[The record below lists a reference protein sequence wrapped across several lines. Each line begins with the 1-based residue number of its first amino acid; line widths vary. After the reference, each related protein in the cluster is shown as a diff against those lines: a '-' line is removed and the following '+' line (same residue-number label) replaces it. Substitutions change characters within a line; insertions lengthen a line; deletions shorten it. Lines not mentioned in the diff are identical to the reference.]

1 MLKDGKVKYKE
12 NKKMKVLLINGSLHE
27 KGCTYTALS
36 EVEKA
41 LNANGVE
48 TEIYWIGQ
56 NATSG
61 CKGCW
66 ACKKTKKCVI
76 DDGVNEFVEKCAQ
89 VDGFVFG
96 SPVYYASAAGA
107 LVSFMDRVFYS
118 GGKNL
123 AYKPAAAVV
132 SCRRAGA
139 STTFDV
145 INKYFTIN
153 NMPVVGSNYWNE
165 IHGNTAEEA
174 SQDEEGLQTMRILG
188 NNMAWLLKCIQL
200 GKEAGLE
207 PVRERKIMTNF
218 IR

>member
-1 MLKDGKVKYKE
+1 
-12 NKKMKVLLINGSLHE
+12 MKVLLVNGSFHE
-27 KGCTYTALS
+27 KGCTYTALC

-41 LNANGVE
+41 LNANGIQ
-48 TEIYWIGQ
+48 TEIYQIG

-61 CKGCW
+61 CRGCR
-66 ACKKTKKCVI
+66 ACKKLGKCVI
-76 DDGVNEFVEKCAQ
+76 GDGVNEFVEKAANF
-89 VDGFVFG
+89 DGFVFG

-107 LVSFMDRVFYS
+107 LVSFMDRAFYS
-118 GGKNL
+118 GGRNFT
-123 AYKPAAAVV
+123 YKPAAAVV

-174 SQDEEGLQTMRILG
+174 AQDEEGLQTMRVLG
-188 NNMAWLLKCIQL
+188 NNMAWLLKCIEL
-200 GKEAGLE
+200 GKLEGLE
-207 PVRERKIMTNF
+207 PVKEKKIMTNF
-218 IR
+218 IRG

>member
-1 MLKDGKVKYKE
+1 
-12 NKKMKVLLINGSLHE
+12 MKVLLVNGSMHE
-27 KGCTYTALS
+27 KGCTYTALC

-56 NATSG
+56 SPVHG

-66 ACKKTKKCVI
+66 GCLKAGKCVF
-76 DDGVNEFVEKCAQ
+76 DDGVNEFVEKAAAF
-89 VDGFVFG
+89 DGYVFG
-96 SPVYYASAAGA
+96 SPVYYASASGG
-107 LVSFMDRVFYS
+107 LISLMDRAFYS
-118 GGKNL
+118 GGKKL

-145 INKYFTIN
+145 INKYFAIN
-153 NMPVVGSNYWNE
+153 NMPIVTSNYWNE
-165 IHGNTAEEA
+165 VHGNKAEHVL
-174 SQDEEGLQTMRILG
+174 QDEEGLQTMRILG
-188 NNMAWLLKCIQL
+188 NNMAWLLKCLEL
-200 GKEAGLE
+200 GKAAGIE
-207 PVRERKIMTNF
+207 PQKEKKIMTNF

>member
-1 MLKDGKVKYKE
+1 
-12 NKKMKVLLINGSLHE
+12 MKVMLVNGSLHE
-27 KGCTYTALS
+27 KGCTYTALC

-41 LNANGVE
+41 LNANGIE
-48 TEIYWIGQ
+48 TEIFQLSGKSV
-56 NATSG
+56 NG

-66 ACKKTKKCVI
+66 ACKKLGKCVM
-76 DDGVNEFVEKCAQ
+76 DDAVNEFVEKAASC
-89 VDGFVFG
+89 DGFVFG
-96 SPVYYASAAGA
+96 SPVYYASASGA

-118 GGKNL
+118 GGKKL

-153 NMPVVGSNYWNE
+153 NMFVVGSNYWNE
-165 IHGNTAEEA
+165 VHGNFAEEVLK
-174 SQDEEGLQTMRILG
+174 DEEGLQTMRILG
-188 NNMAWLLKCIQL
+188 GNMAWVLKCLQL

>member
-1 MLKDGKVKYKE
+1 
-12 NKKMKVLLINGSLHE
+12 MKVLLVNGSYHE
-27 KGCTYTALS
+27 KGCTYTALA
-36 EVEKA
+36 EVAKA

-48 TEIYWIGQ
+48 TEIYWLGQ
-56 NATSG
+56 NQVSG

-66 ACKKTKKCVI
+66 ACKKIKKCVI
-76 DDGVNEFVEKCAQ
+76 DDGMNEFVEKAAEF
-89 VDGFVFG
+89 DGYVFG

-118 GGKNL
+118 GGKHL

-132 SCRRAGA
+132 SYRRAGA

-153 NMPVVGSNYWNE
+153 NMPIVGSNYWNE

-174 SQDEEGLQTMRILG
+174 AQDAEGLQTMRMLG
-188 NNMAWLLKCIQL
+188 NNMAWLLKCIAL
-200 GKEAGLE
+200 GKEAGIVPE
-207 PVRERKIMTNF
+207 S
-218 IR
+218 

>member
-1 MLKDGKVKYKE
+1 
-12 NKKMKVLLINGSLHE
+12 MKVLLVNGSLHE
-27 KGCTYTALS
+27 KGCTYTALK

-48 TEIYWIGQ
+48 TEIYWVGQ
-56 NATSG
+56 TNISG

-66 ACKKTKKCVI
+66 ACKKIKKCVLA
-76 DDGVNEFVEKCAQ
+76 DGLNEFVAKAAEF
-89 VDGFVFG
+89 DGYVFG
-96 SPVYYASAAGA
+96 SPVYYASASGA

-118 GGKNL
+118 GSKHL
-123 AYKPAAAVV
+123 TYKPAAAVV

-153 NMPVVGSNYWNE
+153 NMPIVGSNYWNE
-165 IHGNTAEEA
+165 VHGNTAEEVL
-174 SQDEEGLQTMRILG
+174 QDEEGFQTMRILG
-188 NNMAWLLKCIQL
+188 NNMAWLLKCLAL

>member
-1 MLKDGKVKYKE
+1 MLV
-12 NKKMKVLLINGSLHE
+12 NGSLRE
-27 KGCTYTALS
+27 KGCTYTALC

-41 LNANGVE
+41 LNANGIE
-48 TEIYWIGQ
+48 TEIFQLAGK
-56 NATSG
+56 NVNG

-66 ACKKTKKCVI
+66 ACKKLGKCVI
-76 DDGVNEFVEKCAQ
+76 DDAVNEFVEKAADF
-89 VDGFVFG
+89 DGFVFG
-96 SPVYYASAAGA
+96 SPVYYASASGA

-118 GGKNL
+118 GGKKI
-123 AYKPAAAVV
+123 AHKPAAAVV

-153 NMPVVGSNYWNE
+153 NMLVVGSNYWNE
-165 IHGNTAEEA
+165 VHGNAAEEVLK
-174 SQDEEGLQTMRILG
+174 DEEGLQTMRILG
-188 NNMAWLLKCIQL
+188 NNMAWVLKCLQL

>member
-1 MLKDGKVKYKE
+1 
-12 NKKMKVLLINGSLHE
+12 MKVLLVNGSFHE
-27 KGCTYTALS
+27 KGCTYTALC

-41 LNANGVE
+41 LNANGIQ
-48 TEIYWIGQ
+48 TEIYQIG

-61 CKGCW
+61 CRGCR
-66 ACKKTKKCVI
+66 ACKKLGKCVI
-76 DDGVNEFVEKCAQ
+76 DDGVNEFVEKAANF
-89 VDGFVFG
+89 DGFVFG
-96 SPVYYASAAGA
+96 SPVYYASAAGV
-107 LVSFMDRVFYS
+107 LVSFMDRAFYS
-118 GGKNL
+118 GGRNF

-174 SQDEEGLQTMRILG
+174 AQDEEGLQTMRVLG
-188 NNMAWLLKCIQL
+188 NNMAWLLKCIEL
-200 GKEAGLE
+200 GKLEGLE
-207 PVRERKIMTNF
+207 PVKEKKVMMNF
-218 IR
+218 IRG

>member
-1 MLKDGKVKYKE
+1 
-12 NKKMKVLLINGSLHE
+12 MKVLLVNGSSHE
-27 KGCTYTALS
+27 KGCTYTALA
-36 EVEKA
+36 EVAKA

-48 TEIYWIGQ
+48 TEIYWLGQ
-56 NATSG
+56 NQVSG

-66 ACKKTKKCVI
+66 ACKKVKKCVI
-76 DDGVNEFVEKCAQ
+76 DDGVNEFVAKAADF
-89 VDGFVFG
+89 DGFVFG

-123 AYKPAAAVV
+123 AFKPAAAVV

-153 NMPVVGSNYWNE
+153 NMPIVGSNYWNE

-174 SQDEEGLQTMRILG
+174 AQDAEGLQTMRMLG
-188 NNMAWLLKCIQL
+188 NNMAWLLKCIAL
-200 GKEAGLE
+200 GKEAGIAPE
-207 PVRERKIMTNF
+207 TEKKIWTNF

>member
-1 MLKDGKVKYKE
+1 
-12 NKKMKVLLINGSLHE
+12 MKVLLINGSQHE
-27 KGCTYTALS
+27 KGCPYTALS
-36 EVEKA
+36 EVAKA

-48 TEIYWIGQ
+48 TVIYQLGQ
-56 NATSG
+56 KQVSG

-66 ACKKTKKCVI
+66 ACKKLKKCVI
-76 DDGVNEFVEKCAQ
+76 DDGVNEFVEKAAEF
-89 VDGFVFG
+89 DGYVFG
-96 SPVYYASAAGA
+96 SPVYYASASGA

-153 NMPVVGSNYWNE
+153 NMQIVGSNYWNE
-165 IHGNTAEEA
+165 VHGNTAEEVL
-174 SQDEEGLQTMRILG
+174 QDEEGLQTMRMLG
-188 NNMAWLLKCIQL
+188 NNMAWLLKCIEL
-200 GKEAGLE
+200 GKEAGLAPE
-207 PVRERKIMTNF
+207 RERKIMTNF

>member
-1 MLKDGKVKYKE
+1 
-12 NKKMKVLLINGSLHE
+12 MKVMLVNGSLHE
-27 KGCTYTALS
+27 KGCTYTALC

-41 LNANGVE
+41 LNANGIE
-48 TEIYWIGQ
+48 TEIFQLAGKGV
-56 NATSG
+56 NG

-66 ACKKTKKCVI
+66 ACKKLGKCVI
-76 DDGVNEFVEKCAQ
+76 DDAVNEFVEKAADF
-89 VDGFVFG
+89 DGFVFG
-96 SPVYYASAAGA
+96 SPVYYASASGA

-118 GGKNL
+118 GGKKL

-153 NMPVVGSNYWNE
+153 NMLVVGSNYWNE
-165 IHGNTAEEA
+165 VHGNFAEEVLK
-174 SQDEEGLQTMRILG
+174 DEEGLQTMRILG
-188 NNMAWLLKCIQL
+188 NNMAWVLKCLQL
-200 GKEAGLE
+200 GKEAGLAPE
-207 PVRERKIMTNF
+207 RERKIMTNF

>member
-1 MLKDGKVKYKE
+1 
-12 NKKMKVLLINGSLHE
+12 MKVLLVNGSLHE
-27 KGCTYTALS
+27 KGCTYTALA

-41 LNANGVE
+41 LNANGIE
-48 TEIYWIGQ
+48 TEIFQLSGKIS
-56 NATSG
+56 SG

-66 ACKKTKKCVI
+66 LCKKTGECVI
-76 DDGVNEFVEKCAQ
+76 DDCVNEFVKKAEEF
-89 VDGFVFG
+89 DGFVFG
-96 SPVYYASAAGA
+96 SPVYYASASGA

-118 GGKNL
+118 GGKKL

-153 NMPVVGSNYWNE
+153 NMLVVGSNYWNE
-165 IHGNTAEEA
+165 IHGNKAEEA
-174 SQDEEGLQTMRILG
+174 LQDEEGLQTMRILG
-188 NNMAWLLKCIQL
+188 NNMAWVLKCLAL
-200 GKEAGLE
+200 GKEQGLAPE
-207 PVRERKIMTNF
+207 RERKIMTNF

>member
-1 MLKDGKVKYKE
+1 
-12 NKKMKVLLINGSLHE
+12 MKVLLVNGSQHE
-27 KGCTYTALS
+27 KGCTYTALN
-36 EVEKA
+36 EVAKA

-48 TEIYWIGQ
+48 TEIFWIGKHQ
-56 NATSG
+56 VSG
-61 CKGCW
+61 CRGCW
-66 ACKKTKKCVI
+66 VCKKTKKCVI
-76 DDGVNEFVEKCAQ
+76 EDGVNEFVEKAAEF
-89 VDGFVFG
+89 DGYVFG

-153 NMPVVGSNYWNE
+153 NMQIVGSNYWNE

-174 SQDEEGLQTMRILG
+174 AQDEEGLQTMRILG

-200 GKEAGLE
+200 GKEAGLAPE
-207 PVRERKIMTNF
+207 RERKIMTNF

>member
-1 MLKDGKVKYKE
+1 
-12 NKKMKVLLINGSLHE
+12 MKVLLINGSYHE
-27 KGCTYTALS
+27 KGCTYTALA
-36 EVEKA
+36 EVAKA

-48 TEIYWIGQ
+48 TEIYWLGQ
-56 NATSG
+56 NQVSG

-66 ACKKTKKCVI
+66 ACKKIKKCVI
-76 DDGVNEFVEKCAQ
+76 DDGMNEFVEKAAEF
-89 VDGFVFG
+89 DGYVFG

-118 GGKNL
+118 GGKHL

-153 NMPVVGSNYWNE
+153 NMPIVGSNYWNE

-174 SQDEEGLQTMRILG
+174 AQDAEGLQTMRMLG
-188 NNMAWLLKCIQL
+188 NNMAWLLKCIAL
-200 GKEAGLE
+200 GKEAGIAPE
-207 PVRERKIMTNF
+207 SEKKIWTNF

>member
-1 MLKDGKVKYKE
+1 
-12 NKKMKVLLINGSLHE
+12 MKVLLVNGSHHE
-27 KGCTYTALS
+27 KGCTYTALA
-36 EVEKA
+36 EVAKA

-48 TEIYWIGQ
+48 TEIYQ
-56 NATSG
+56 LSG
-61 CKGCW
+61 KKIEGCRGCW
-66 ACKKTKKCVI
+66 ACKKVKHCVF
-76 DDGVNEFVEKCAQ
+76 DDGTVNDFVTKAAEF
-89 VDGFVFG
+89 DGFVFG
-96 SPVYYASAAGA
+96 SPVYYASASGV

-118 GGKNL
+118 GGKAL

-153 NMPVVGSNYWNE
+153 NMPIVSSNYWNE

-174 SQDEEGLQTMRILG
+174 QKDEEGLQTMRVLG
-188 NNMAWLLKCIQL
+188 NNMAWLLKCIAL
-200 GKEAGLE
+200 GKENDVA
-207 PVRERKIMTNF
+207 PVTERKVWTNF

>member
-1 MLKDGKVKYKE
+1 
-12 NKKMKVLLINGSLHE
+12 MKVLLINGSPNE
-27 KGCTYTALS
+27 KGTTYIALS
-36 EVEKA
+36 EMQKVFEKEGIESQIIHVGNKA
-41 LNANGVE
+41 IRGCIACGGCYKNG
-48 TEIYWIGQ
+48 
-56 NATSG
+56 
-61 CKGCW
+61 
-66 ACKKTKKCVI
+66 KCVF
-76 DDGVNEFVEKCAQ
+76 DDEVNKVAPLFEQAEGIV
-89 VDGFVFG
+89 VG
-96 SPVYYASAAGA
+96 SPVYYASASGA

-153 NMPVVGSNYWNE
+153 NMQIVGSNYWNE
-165 IHGNTAEEA
+165 VHGNKAEEVL
-174 SQDEEGLQTMRILG
+174 QDEEGLQTMRILG

-207 PVRERKIMTNF
+207 PVKERKIMTNF

>member
-1 MLKDGKVKYKE
+1 
-12 NKKMKVLLINGSLHE
+12 MKVLLVNGSSHE
-27 KGCTYTALS
+27 KGCTYTALA
-36 EVEKA
+36 EVAKA

-48 TEIYWIGQ
+48 TEIYWLGQ
-56 NATSG
+56 NQISG

-66 ACKKTKKCVI
+66 ACKKVKKCVI
-76 DDGVNEFVEKCAQ
+76 DDGVNEFVAKAAEF
-89 VDGFVFG
+89 DGFVFG

-123 AYKPAAAVV
+123 AFKPAAAVV

-153 NMPVVGSNYWNE
+153 NMPIVGSNYWNE

-174 SQDEEGLQTMRILG
+174 AQDAEGLQTMRMLG
-188 NNMAWLLKCIQL
+188 NNMAWLLKCIAL
-200 GKEAGLE
+200 GKEAGIAPE
-207 PVRERKIMTNF
+207 TEKKIWTNF

>member
-1 MLKDGKVKYKE
+1 
-12 NKKMKVLLINGSLHE
+12 MKVLLVNGSYHE
-27 KGCTYTALS
+27 HGCTATALE
-36 EVEKA
+36 EVAKA
-41 LNANGVE
+41 LNANGVV

-56 NATSG
+56 NAVNG

-76 DDGVNEFVEKCAQ
+76 DDGVNEFVEKA
-89 VDGFVFG
+89 VSFDGFVFG
-96 SPVYYASAAGA
+96 SPVYYASASGA
-107 LVSFMDRVFYS
+107 LVSFMDRIFYS
-118 GGKNL
+118 GGKSF

-153 NMPVVGSNYWNE
+153 NMQIVGSNYWNE
-165 IHGNTAEEA
+165 VHGNKAEEVL
-174 SQDEEGLQTMRILG
+174 QDEEGLQTMRVLG
-188 NNMAWLLKCIQL
+188 NNMAWLLKCIEL
-200 GKEAGLE
+200 GKQAGLE
-207 PVRERKIMTNF
+207 PVKERKVMTNF

>member
-1 MLKDGKVKYKE
+1 
-12 NKKMKVLLINGSLHE
+12 MKVLLVNGSQHE
-27 KGCTYTALS
+27 KGCTYTALA
-36 EVEKA
+36 EVAKA
-41 LNANGVE
+41 LNANGVD
-48 TEIYWIGQ
+48 TEIYQLSQKQI
-56 NATSG
+56 SG

-66 ACKKTKKCVI
+66 ACKKLKKCVM
-76 DDGVNEFVEKCAQ
+76 DDGVNEFVEKAAEF
-89 VDGFVFG
+89 DGFVFG

-153 NMPVVGSNYWNE
+153 NMQIVGSNYWNE

-174 SQDEEGLQTMRILG
+174 LQDEEGLQTMRILG

-200 GKEAGLE
+200 GKEAGLAPE
-207 PVRERKIMTNF
+207 RERKIMTNF

>member
-1 MLKDGKVKYKE
+1 
-12 NKKMKVLLINGSLHE
+12 MKVLLVNGSYHE
-27 KGCTYTALS
+27 HGCTATALE
-36 EVEKA
+36 EVAKA

-56 NATSG
+56 NSVSG

-66 ACKKTKKCVI
+66 SCKKTKKCVI
-76 DDGVNEFVEKCAQ
+76 DDGVNEFVEKASSF
-89 VDGFVFG
+89 DGFVFG
-96 SPVYYASAAGA
+96 SPVYYASASGA
-107 LVSFMDRVFYS
+107 LVSFMDRIFYS
-118 GGKNL
+118 GGKSF

-153 NMPVVGSNYWNE
+153 NMQIVGSNYWNE
-165 IHGNTAEEA
+165 VHGNKAEEVL
-174 SQDEEGLQTMRILG
+174 QDEEGLQTMRILG
-188 NNMAWLLKCIQL
+188 NNMAWLLKCIEL
-200 GKEAGLE
+200 GKQAGLE
-207 PVRERKIMTNF
+207 PVKERKVMTNF